1 MTIGTKFL
9 LARYADCAFWLGRYM
24 ERAESLARILD
35 VNLHFSRDSRG
46 SQNWRSIVQLN
57 ADEERFDKSYD
68 VASYANVVHFYVP
81 DRDNPSSI
89 VSGIRAAKENARSL
103 RPMISTEMWSHL
115 NVFNNTMSTLTP
127 DDLKPSELSRVCSVI
142 KEECQTHTGITEG
155 TFFRDQSWYFYLL
168 GREIERADQT
178 TRLLDIKYLLLLPP
192 NQQAGSPVDV
202 SQWNSLLR

>member
-68 VASYANVVHFYVP
+68 VASYANVVHFYAL
-81 DRDNPSSI
+81 DRENPTSI
-89 VSGIRAAKENARSL
+89 ISAIRGAKENARSL

-115 NVFNNTMSTLTP
+115 NVFNNLMNALTS
-127 DDLKPSELSRVCSVI
+127 DDLKPSEL
-142 KEECQTHTGITEG
+142 
-155 TFFRDQSWYFYLL
+155 
-168 GREIERADQT
+168 
-178 TRLLDIKYLLLLPP
+178 
-192 NQQAGSPVDV
+192 
-202 SQWNSLLR
+202 